1 MISAWG
7 LLRRGRGEEREPFPP
22 VHSGQALYLHL
33 PSLGMGE
40 PQPVLCAPPWTP
52 AVWPPAAHKELDQ
65 WLTGGSGW
73 GLPCWGYQALHCP
86 LSCQHKDANPTSADY
101 MPTEDC
107 AWPFTQWCPLLL
119 MTSVTTR
126 CCVPHFIA
134 KKADAQRSQAACPKL
149 PRTSLQLVALGI
161 ELRSFWPLGTAF
173 LFENSPVPSG
183 WAVSQ
188 ILLQPYA
195 WVYNPGWA
203 KQAQGFLVGGLSW
216 VQPHAWPFPRENAS
230 FPSLSLPHGLSYT
243 TDWAMENTDPRMAKA
258 QAELRPQ
265 LAGHRMPCTQHDE
278 QDIGTS
284 LRKGGQIWAADHTG

>member
-1 MISAWG
+1 
-7 LLRRGRGEEREPFPP
+7 
-22 VHSGQALYLHL
+22 
-33 PSLGMGE
+33 
-40 PQPVLCAPPWTP
+40 
-52 AVWPPAAHKELDQ
+52 
-65 WLTGGSGW
+65 
-73 GLPCWGYQALHCP
+73 
-86 LSCQHKDANPTSADY
+86 

-258 QAELRPQ
+258 QAELRPHWLGTECHALNMMSRTSAPLLGKEDRFGQ
-265 LAGHRMPCTQHDE
+265 LTIQARAERMHSPASPGWFWGHTLMLCSSSSSQCYSQQKNGH
-278 QDIGTS
+278 S
-284 LRKGGQIWAADHTG
+284 LGAKVVVCF

>member
-1 MISAWG
+1 
-7 LLRRGRGEEREPFPP
+7 
-22 VHSGQALYLHL
+22 
-33 PSLGMGE
+33 
-40 PQPVLCAPPWTP
+40 
-52 AVWPPAAHKELDQ
+52 
-65 WLTGGSGW
+65 
-73 GLPCWGYQALHCP
+73 
-86 LSCQHKDANPTSADY
+86 

-188 ILLQPYA
+188 ILLQPCA

-203 KQAQGFLVGGLSW
+203 KQAQGFLVGETPTSMAIPKGKCLL
-216 VQPHAWPFPRENAS
+216 PFPL
-230 FPSLSLPHGLSYT
+230 PSSWSQLHNWLGHGEHWPKDGQSPGRT
-243 TDWAMENTDPRMAKA
+243 AAT
-258 QAELRPQ
+258 